1 MEGEIK
7 LGHLTKNSTNN
18 CSFFFFFFFFFF
30 FDSLIV
36 SKIKLLSD

>member
-18 CSFFFFFFFFFF
+18 CSFFFFF
-30 FDSLIV
+30 DSLIV